1 MTNTRMG
8 NVDDVVVAW
17 YMQASYV
24 YSYLF
29 SCTRFV
35 LCLNDSALVVLYWH
49 NSNSSSSR
57 ILLLSCGCNISWRVF
72 DVPIRHTVTIVDIV
86 LYDVLT
92 VCFEAPPHKFPYKH
106 IPRLLCVMALANKTI
121 QNEPHTL
128 KMVIFVCTT
137 VAVSLC
143 DRANFTLI
151 LTRNGV
157 ENYSMTNDAI
167 GGLWFSS
174 IA

>member
-1 MTNTRMG
+1 MFILICFLVLGLFFVWMTLLWLCYFGTTATAAAVEFCYFRA
-8 NVDDVVVAW
+8 VAILADAFL
-17 YMQASYV
+17 M
-24 YSYLF
+24 YL
-29 SCTRFV
+29 SGTP
-35 LCLNDSALVVLYWH
+35 SP
-49 NSNSSSSR
+49 SS
-57 ILLLSCGCNISWRVF
+57 ILA
-72 DVPIRHTVTIVDIV
+72 

-92 VCFEAPPHKFPYKH
+92 VCFEAPPHKCPYKH

-167 GGLWFSS
+167 GGLWFSF